1 MKKSL
6 LALTLTAALFSC
18 KKDIEQ
24 KSLEATDI
32 TGTGWVKGNLQKTII
47 TPNGGGGW
55 TNQTKVA
62 AAGVNIQV
70 RVATNG
76 GNGIYPN
83 SNYAATEVFTG
94 QTDANGNY
102 AIAVKTNG
110 TNSGVNANI
119 IVEGFQGTQDTLIN
133 GVTKVGRLCNYF
145 GYSNNV
151 TVYKGQAT
159 WWNNMPTWQLGFGNN
174 NMSVVND
181 NNNPTSSNLGTAVV
195 TGSVGY
201 TVWQSSLTVVSGT
214 PGAPAIT
221 NTAVL
226 TANAGTKIYATFSND
241 PLTLSPK
248 MYETSTAANGT
259 YTFNFAT
266 VNNGTPGFAQ
276 NATIWIADYNTT
288 RDTVKITSVYTGTT
302 FVSTSTAMATGK
314 SGTYNGFNMNQ
325 NSLFSNEVR
334 NANNFIFSFGSFTA
348 N

>member
-32 TGTGWVKGNLQKTII
+32 TGTGWVKGNLQKTVIA
-47 TPNGGGGW
+47 PQNGGW
-55 TNQTKVA
+55 NADTRVA

-83 SNYAATEVFTG
+83 SNYQATEVFSG
-94 QTDANGNY
+94 QTDANGNF
-102 AIAVKTNG
+102 AIAVKSNG
-110 TNSGVNANI
+110 TSNGVQANVI
-119 IVEGFQGTQDTLIN
+119 IEGWQGTQDTVIN
-133 GVTKVGRLCNYF
+133 GVTKPGRLCNYF
-145 GYSNNV
+145 GTSNFV
-151 TVYKGQAT
+151 QVHKGQAT
-159 WWNNMPTWQLGFGNN
+159 WWNNINRWSFVFG

-181 NNNPTSSNLGTAVV
+181 NNNPTSPNLGTAIV

-201 TVWQSSLTVVSGT
+201 TTWQSSVTVVSGT
-214 PGAPAIT
+214 AGAPAIT
-221 NTAVL
+221 NTYVMKSP
-226 TANAGTKIYATFSND
+226 NTKVYATFNND

-248 MYETSTAANGT
+248 PYVATTDANGS

-266 VNNGTPGFAQ
+266 VNPGTPGFGQ
-276 NATIWIADYNTT
+276 SATIWVSDLQAT
-288 RDTVKITSVYTGTT
+288 RDTFKIQSTYTGTL
-302 FVSTSTAMATGK
+302 FVSTATSIATGRA
-314 SGTYNGFNMNQ
+314 GVYDGFNNNQ
-325 NSLFSNEVR
+325 GNLFSNEVR
-334 NANNFIFSFGSFTA
+334 NAVNFVHGFFSFTA

>member
-24 KSLEATDI
+24 KSLDATDI

-47 TPNGGGGW
+47 TPSNGSW
-55 TNQTKVA
+55 NNDTKVA

-83 SNYAATEVFTG
+83 SNYASTEVFTG
-94 QTDANGNY
+94 QTDANGNF
-102 AIAVKTNG
+102 AIAVKSNG
-110 TNSGVNANI
+110 TSNGVSANI
-119 IVEGFQGTQDTLIN
+119 IIEGWQGTQDTLIN

-145 GYSNNV
+145 GTSNNV

-159 WWNNMPTWQLGFGNN
+159 WWNGINRWSFNVG

-181 NNNPTSSNLGTAVV
+181 NNNPTSPNLGTAIV

-201 TVWQSSLTVVSGT
+201 TVWQSSVNVISGT
-214 PGAPAIT
+214 VQPAAIT
-221 NTAVL
+221 NTYVMKSPV
-226 TANAGTKIYATFSND
+226 GTKVYATFSND

-248 MYETSTAANGT
+248 PYQATTDANGS

-266 VNNGTPGFAQ
+266 VNAGTPGFGQSAS
-276 NATIWIADYNTT
+276 IWVSDLQAT
-288 RDTVKITSVYTGTT
+288 RDTMKITSVYTGTT
-302 FVSTSTAMATGK
+302 FVSTSTAIATGK
-314 SGTYNGFNMNQ
+314 AGVYDGFNNNQ
-325 NSLFSNEVR
+325 GSLFSNEVR
-334 NANNFIFSFGSFTA
+334 NAVNFVHGFFSFTA

>member
-32 TGTGWVKGNLQKTII
+32 TGNGYVKGNLQKTII

-55 TNQTKVA
+55 NNDTRVA
-62 AAGVNIQV
+62 AAGVNISI

-76 GNGIYPN
+76 FNGIYPN
-83 SNYAATEVFTG
+83 SNYVSSEIFSGT
-94 QTDANGNY
+94 TDANGNFN
-102 AIAVKTNG
+102 IAVKSNGTTNG
-110 TNSGVNANI
+110 VNGTVFI
-119 IVEGFQGTQDTLIN
+119 EGWQGTQDTLIN

-145 GYSNNV
+145 GTTANV
-151 TVYKGQAT
+151 AVFKGQSSYVNFNR
-159 WWNNMPTWQLGFGNN
+159 WSFNQG

-181 NNNPTSSNLGTAVV
+181 LNNPNSSSLGTAIV

-325 NSLFSNEVR
+325 NGLFSNEVR
-334 NANNFIFSFGSFTA
+334 NANNFIFPFGNFTA